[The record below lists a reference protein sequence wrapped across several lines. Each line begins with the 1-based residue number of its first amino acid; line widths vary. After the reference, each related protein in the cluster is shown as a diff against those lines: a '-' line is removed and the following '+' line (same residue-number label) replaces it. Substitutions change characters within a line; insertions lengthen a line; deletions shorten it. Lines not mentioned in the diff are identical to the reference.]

1 MIIPVYQ
8 AGTPAPSNY
17 PGVIA
22 YGTNSSGQSVSLKC
36 DASGNII
43 PGGAAGGDLS
53 GTYPNPTVSQ
63 IEGAAIPTSKTI
75 VGTNVSGQIVDA
87 SSATLANNTTGN
99 AATATSATSFSGS
112 LSGDVT
118 GTQSATSVVK
128 VNGAAVPASKTIVGT
143 NVSGQIVD
151 ASSATLANNTS
162 GTAAGLSGTPNLPT
176 GTTINATPATSDN
189 STKAQTTA
197 GTLAQIAANAP
208 TTLFAHAAS
217 YSTSAAS
224 TNETNVGVYTMPAGT
239 MVTPARL
246 HMSAAV
252 STPGSDTGNCEV
264 LIRASTTSGDT
275 SGGTVIGHAT
285 TGNGAYNLAVLQTDW
300 SSLSSSSQ
308 SSTFLG
314 LGGPTI
320 ASGSTSNFNTST
332 TTVYLNFNVTSSTA
346 SYGCNLSSI
355 YVELHPQG

>member
-1 MIIPVYQ
+1 VKKIVAILVFAMAASCHAQLSYVPPLSAAACMYNGAWIRVS
-8 AGTPAPSNY
+8 AVLGTPLSFSPPLIGLTEWNRTAWVPAP
-17 PGVIA
+17 
-22 YGTNSSGQSVSLKC
+22 C
-36 DASGNII
+36 DANGNLI

-63 IEGAAIPTSKTI
+63 IEGAAIP
-75 VGTNVSGQIVDA
+75 
-87 SSATLANNTTGN
+87 
-99 AATATSATSFSGS
+99 
-112 LSGDVT
+112 
-118 GTQSATSVVK
+118 
-128 VNGAAVPASKTIVGT
+128 PSKTIVGT

-285 TGNGAYNLAVLQTDW
+285 TGNGAYNLAILQTDW

-308 SSTFLG
+308 SFSFFGVSNAL
-314 LGGPTI
+314 LV
-320 ASGSTSNFNTST
+320 SGSTSNFNTST

>member
-63 IEGAAIPTSKTI
+63 IEGAAIPT
-75 VGTNVSGQIVDA
+75 
-87 SSATLANNTTGN
+87 
-99 AATATSATSFSGS
+99 
-112 LSGDVT
+112 
-118 GTQSATSVVK
+118 
-128 VNGAAVPASKTIVGT
+128 SKTIVGT

-308 SSTFLG
+308 SFSFFGVSNAL
-314 LGGPTI
+314 LV
-320 ASGSTSNFNTST
+320 SGSTSNFNTST

-346 SYGCNLSSI
+346 SYGCNLGSI